1 MDYSYLISSSEGIDI
16 EYINNKQT
24 IFVSQKNDM
33 KCDKLCFIT
42 TVMEDLEQKCG
53 NRINSIP
60 KTSTQD
66 EYVAVKRQDIKL
78 NPDLKLFRQ

>member
-1 MDYSYLISSSEGIDI
+1 MWTSWLYPVNQEKPYRYDGDKLQNASSNSNFEAKRIMDYSYLISSSEGIDI

-42 TVMEDLEQKCG
+42 TVMEDLE
-53 NRINSIP
+53 
-60 KTSTQD
+60 
-66 EYVAVKRQDIKL
+66 
-78 NPDLKLFRQ
+78 